1 MNLDTCEC
9 CKFRPG
15 LCHGTDGD
23 WGVAGCV
30 SFDHRRCKE
39 LGWTC
44 LCDPAQLAYRLRE
57 AGGFDCS
64 LRGRLRSTPSLP
76 HYVPTIYN
84 RVSPSTLFKLD
95 WIAVPLHVLFARRGD
110 GPLEPFAKTAE
121 ELRTDLGVHRT
132 TKIALTGPGPDQT
145 LEDFWRFHRTEGLL
159 AQLLNL
165 EVDLFTV
172 PNYSF
177 FLDSP
182 PLHYRYNRSRILRV
196 TERASEAGL
205 GAVLHLNALHE
216 EEWRDW
222 ERLITAHAEITQ
234 VCLEFQTGYSR
245 PAIGAAAIERLVR
258 LRDNVGRPLHP
269 IIIGGARFA
278 VELGQHFKESCTVI
292 DAQPFLR
299 TFYRRHCWVDS
310 SGRLRWKFK
319 RSQPGED
326 LGGRFTATF
335 QTYAHRI
342 EQRLK
347 GQRPVLQA
355 ELGFKP
361 DNAGPLRPPGR
372 QRSLAALPLFENG
385 RSLPQADRLPES
397 RFRCGPP
404 SSARVRPQNSAGTA
418 PSPPR
423 GARAASRANSDR
435 KSTPRTRQPSAS
447 DARNTRDATS
457 LG

>member
-1 MNLDTCEC
+1 
-9 CKFRPG
+9 
-15 LCHGTDGD
+15 
-23 WGVAGCV
+23 
-30 SFDHRRCKE
+30 
-39 LGWTC
+39 
-44 LCDPAQLAYRLRE
+44 
-57 AGGFDCS
+57 
-64 LRGRLRSTPSLP
+64 
-76 HYVPTIYN
+76 
-84 RVSPSTLFKLD
+84 
-95 WIAVPLHVLFARRGD
+95 
-110 GPLEPFAKTAE
+110 
-121 ELRTDLGVHRT
+121 
-132 TKIALTGPGPDQT
+132 

-159 AQLLNL
+159 AQLLSL

-205 GAVLHLNALHE
+205 NAVLHLNALHE

-278 VELGQHFKESCTVI
+278 LELGQHFKFCTII

-299 TFYRRHCWVDS
+299 TFYRRRCWVDS
-310 SGRLRWKFK
+310 SGRLQWKFK

-326 LGGRFTATF
+326 LGGRFKANL
-335 QTYAHRI
+335 QTYAQRI
-342 EQRLK
+342 DQRLK
-347 GQRPVLQA
+347 GLRPVLQA

-372 QRSLAALPLFENG
+372 QRPLASLPLFENG
-385 RSLPQADRLPES
+385 RVRLQAGHPPES
-397 RFRCGPP
+397 RSHCEPP
-404 SSARVRPQNSAGTA
+404 SRAPVRPQNSAGTA
-418 PSPPR
+418 PSPPKW
-423 GARAASRANSDR
+423 ARAANRANSGR

-447 DARNTRDATS
+447 DARNTRGAT
-457 LG
+457 GVR